1 MVEDIF
7 FDVKG
12 NISEFTDDY
21 FVDYER
27 DTLLLEVRV
36 DYLDE
41 IFKILKSDFL
51 LLDIT
56 FVKELKPG
64 IMTVVASIPQ
74 FIDTYI
80 GDLDE
85 DNDEYEG

>member
-27 DTLLLEVRV
+27 DTILLEVRV

-41 IFKILKSDFL
+41 IFKILKSDLL

-56 FVKELKPG
+56 FVKELNPG

-74 FIDTYI
+74 FVDTYI

-85 DNDEYEG
+85 DSGEYED